1 VIKPDQAPAGAAR
14 RILLDFTYYDAY
26 IYVTATTSGPRA
38 ADRNVFLAD
47 LERQLHQG
55 NAAVALA
62 LTDLDDLAAINQ
74 THGRNAGDAVLMAWD
89 RVLRT
94 NIPRGGSV
102 ARLGGDEFAVVLPGT
117 SAENAVVLLE
127 ELRRHL
133 AGMSFEGV
141 AGAVTSSA
149 GVAANPPHGT
159 TADELYRAAGEALM
173 RAKRDGRDRVAMY
186 VEEKMVLK
194 SNYYSKAN
202 LQRLAKLSAASDRT
216 EASLLREALDD
227 LLDKHKD
234 AL

>member
-1 VIKPDQAPAGAAR
+1 M
-14 RILLDFTYYDAY
+14 
-26 IYVTATTSGPRA
+26 ATTSVPRVA
-38 ADRNVFLAD
+38 GRNAFLSE
-47 LERQLHQG
+47 LEGQLHHG
-55 NAAVALA
+55 NAALALA
-62 LTDLDDLAAINQ
+62 LTDLDDFAAINE
-74 THGRNAGDAVLMAWD
+74 TRGRDAGDAVLMAWD
-89 RVLRT
+89 RVLRN

-102 ARLGGDEFAVVLPGT
+102 ARLGGDEFVIVLPGT
-117 SAENAVVLLE
+117 SAENAVVLLD

-133 AGMSFEGV
+133 AGMAVEGV
-141 AGAVTSSA
+141 ADGVSA
-149 GVAANPPHGT
+149 SVGVAANPPHGT
-159 TADELYRAAGEALM
+159 TAQELYRAAGEALM

-202 LQRLAKLSAASDRT
+202 LERLAKLSSASDRT

>member
-1 VIKPDQAPAGAAR
+1 MTTTCAPQM
-14 RILLDFTYYDAY
+14 T
-26 IYVTATTSGPRA
+26 
-38 ADRNVFLAD
+38 DRDVFFAELGG
-47 LERQLHQG
+47 QLHQG
-55 NAAVALA
+55 NAALALA
-62 LTDLDDLAAINQ
+62 LTDLDNFTAINEAR
-74 THGRNAGDAVLMAWD
+74 GRDVGDAVLMAWD
-89 RVLRT
+89 RVLRA

-102 ARLGGDEFAVVLPGT
+102 ARLGGDEFAVVLPAT

-133 AGMSFEGV
+133 AGMSIEGV
-141 AGAVTSSA
+141 ADAVSASA
-149 GVAANPPHGT
+149 GVAANPPHGS
-159 TADELYRAAGEALM
+159 TAEELYRAAGEALM

-202 LQRLAKLSAASDRT
+202 LERLAKLSSATDRT

-227 LLDKHKD
+227 LLDKHKN

>member
-1 VIKPDQAPAGAAR
+1 M
-14 RILLDFTYYDAY
+14 T
-26 IYVTATTSGPRA
+26 TTSLPRV
-38 ADRNVFLAD
+38 ADRNAFLAELD
-47 LERQLHQG
+47 GHLYQG

-62 LTDLDDLAAINQ
+62 LTDLDDFAAINR
-74 THGRNAGDAVLMAWD
+74 TRGRDAGDAVLMAWD

-94 NIPRGGSV
+94 NIPREGSV

-117 SAENAVVLLE
+117 SAENAVVLLD

-133 AGMSFEGV
+133 AGMTIEGV
-141 AGAVTSSA
+141 ADAVTASV

-159 TADELYRAAGEALM
+159 TAEALYRAAGEALM

-202 LQRLAKLSAASDRT
+202 LERLAKLSSASDRT

>member
-1 VIKPDQAPAGAAR
+1 M
-14 RILLDFTYYDAY
+14 T
-26 IYVTATTSGPRA
+26 TTSLARV
-38 ADRNVFLAD
+38 ADRNAFFAE
-47 LERQLHQG
+47 LEGQLHHG
-55 NAAVALA
+55 NAALALA
-62 LTDLDDLAAINQ
+62 LTDLDNFAAINE
-74 THGRNAGDAVLMAWD
+74 THGRDVGDAVLMAWG

-94 NIPRGGSV
+94 NIPRGGSM

-117 SAENAVVLLE
+117 SAENAVILLE

-133 AGMSFEGV
+133 AGMAVEGV
-141 AGAVTSSA
+141 AGPVSA
-149 GVAANPPHGT
+149 SVGVAANPPHGT
-159 TADELYRAAGEALM
+159 TAEELYRAAGEALM

-186 VEEKMVLK
+186 IEEKMVLK

-202 LQRLAKLSAASDRT
+202 LERLAKLSSASDRT